1 MSVLC
6 TFFLY
11 KSSRNVL
18 GPRGVCYFIV
28 AVIVVSAIRRKDFRD
43 QVTGKKPERKADPNQ
58 KVSYDK
64 PSHENSQ
71 ISIDREVLRTKSGQN
86 LLGPK

>member
-1 MSVLC
+1 MDNTMILIVSLLV
-6 TFFLY
+6 FLAI
-11 KSSRNVL
+11 
-18 GPRGVCYFIV
+18 FIV
-28 AVIVVSAIRRKDFRD
+28 AVIVVSAM
-43 QVTGKKPERKADPNQ
+43 
-58 KVSYDK
+58 YDK

>member
-1 MSVLC
+1 MDNTMILIVSLLV
-6 TFFLY
+6 FLAI
-11 KSSRNVL
+11 
-18 GPRGVCYFIV
+18 FIV

-64 PSHENSQ
+64 P
-71 ISIDREVLRTKSGQN
+71 
-86 LLGPK
+86 

>member
-1 MSVLC
+1 MDNTMILIVSLLV
-6 TFFLY
+6 FLAI
-11 KSSRNVL
+11 
-18 GPRGVCYFIV
+18 FIV

-86 LLGPK
+86 LLGPR